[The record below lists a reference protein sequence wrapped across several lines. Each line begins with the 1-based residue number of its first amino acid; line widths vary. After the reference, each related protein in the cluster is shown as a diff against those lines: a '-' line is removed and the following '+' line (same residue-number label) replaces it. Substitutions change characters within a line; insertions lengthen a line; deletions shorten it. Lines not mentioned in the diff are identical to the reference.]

1 MTWNIT
7 VTDPDKL
14 TSSSYHFQVVAALTA
29 RVLDQ
34 VFGMIS
40 LEFKN
45 MIKKLLKIITTTTFK
60 SPSEINFFPR
70 RCDGDI

>member
-1 MTWNIT
+1 MKHQ
-7 VTDPDKL
+7 TDPDKL

-40 LEFKN
+40 LEFKD
-45 MIKKLLKIITTTTFK
+45 MIKKTAQNYHNDDIQVTFRDQ
-60 SPSEINFFPR
+60 FFSAALR
-70 RCDGDI
+70 R